1 MGQKS
6 ICTVYAKQLV
16 QLRKQRERLMTAS
29 SQIGAVSSQSKVLQ
43 ANSTLASAMATTAKS
58 ISTMNK
64 VMNPAGLSKTVRQF
78 EMENTKMDMK
88 GEMMDEALAS
98 ALDNSDDEEEQD
110 AVVAQVLD
118 ELGLE
123 TNSKLAAAPSA
134 ATGTLSSAK
143 KEDNVTDAELE
154 EKLAKL
160 KT

>member
-1 MGQKS
+1 
-6 ICTVYAKQLV
+6 
-16 QLRKQRERLMTAS
+16 MTAS